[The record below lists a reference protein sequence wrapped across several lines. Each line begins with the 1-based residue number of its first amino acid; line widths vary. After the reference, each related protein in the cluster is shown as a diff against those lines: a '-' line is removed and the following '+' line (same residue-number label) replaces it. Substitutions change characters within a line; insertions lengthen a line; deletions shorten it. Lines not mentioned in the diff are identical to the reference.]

1 MAPFI
6 GAALA
11 TATAIGTAIGLTG
24 ALATIVGAVLVI
36 GTVALATKALK
47 RSKQQKQKKGI
58 TGVLL
63 TSAGTSES
71 IPVVYGQRRIAGHRT
86 FIGNNGSG
94 NNDYLHLVETLAEGP
109 IEGIQK
115 IFYNDELVAT
125 SSDNGQTFDYSAG
138 STDYSSL
145 VGTKFFDGSQ
155 TSAISAS
162 TQLIS
167 GQDDSRP
174 QNSTFRTTA
183 SADDNR
189 KGLGV
194 AYCYHVLKW
203 DDEKFAGGLPTI
215 TYEIKGK
222 KVPQIGS
229 DTTTTL
235 TYSTNPARIIHDFLI
250 HPTYGKNIPVTLL
263 DTDSGKT
270 FKTAETYCA
279 ENVDTAHD
287 DTTQTTR
294 YECHAFLDTDESV
307 LDNLEALLTTC
318 RGGLITGDTY
328 KLLLD
333 KPETVQD
340 ITINDDNIVGNIEF
354 LQANKKTL
362 LNRIRAKFPDEATE
376 FNYQENI
383 TRVDDAKFGNTTNL
397 TADNNVVLQRDIEL
411 PHTTNKAMV
420 DRILT
425 EELNQSRQSGVL
437 EVEVDAGM
445 LALSVGDVVKFTN
458 TTLGQTDKKY
468 RILST
473 VLKPDHRIALN
484 MREYDDNVYW
494 NNNKIL
500 ITNNKDDTDH

>member
-1 MAPFI
+1 MPTFI

-11 TATAIGTAIGLTG
+11 TASAIGTALGFAGT
-24 ALATIVGAVLVI
+24 LATIVGAVLVI

-155 TSAISAS
+155 TAAISAS

-183 SADDNR
+183 GADDNR

-203 DDEKFAGGLPTI
+203 DDDKFAGGLPTI

-250 HPTYGKNIPVTLL
+250 HPTYGKNIPVNLL
-263 DTDSGKT
+263 DTASGKT

-279 ENVDTAHD
+279 ETVDKTSSD
-287 DTTQTTR
+287 STQVTR

-333 KPETVQD
+333 KPETTQN

-362 LNRIRAKFPDEATE
+362 LNRIRAKFPDETSD

-383 TRVDDAKFGNTTNL
+383 TRVENATILSN
-397 TADNNVVLQRDIEL
+397 DNSVTLSRDIEL
-411 PHTTNKAMV
+411 PHTTNKEMV
-420 DRILT
+420 ERILT

-473 VLKPDHRIALN
+473 VLRPDHRVSLN

-494 NNNKIL
+494 NNNKSV

>member
-1 MAPFI
+1 MPFL

-11 TATAIGTAIGLTG
+11 TATAIGTALGFAGT
-24 ALATIVGAVLVI
+24 LATIVGAVLVI

-63 TSAGTSES
+63 TSAGSSES

-94 NNDYLHLVETLAEGP
+94 NNDYLHLVETLSEGP

-138 STDYSSL
+138 STDYSSI

-183 SADDNR
+183 GADDNR

-203 DDEKFAGGLPTI
+203 DDDKFAGGLPTI

-229 DTTTTL
+229 DTNTTL

-250 HPTYGKNIPVTLL
+250 HPTYGKNIPVNLL
-263 DTDSGKT
+263 DTDPDKT

-279 ENVDTAHD
+279 ETVDKTSSD
-287 DTTQTTR
+287 STQVTR

-333 KPETVQD
+333 KPETTQD

-362 LNRIRAKFPDEATE
+362 LNRIRAKFPDETSD

-383 TRVDDAKFGNTTNL
+383 TRVENATILSN
-397 TADNNVVLQRDIEL
+397 DNSVTLSRDIEL
-411 PHTTNKAMV
+411 PHTTNKEMV
-420 DRILT
+420 ERILT

-473 VLKPDHRIALN
+473 VLRPDHRVSLN

-494 NNNKIL
+494 NNNKTV